1 MEIQKKK
8 CSSKKHDADAI
19 NYCDSCKIF
28 MCNKCSNLHME
39 LFEGHKFLKLSK
51 DMNEIFTGV
60 CKEPTHKELLNYYCK
75 THNILCCA
83 ACISK
88 IKSKGNGLH
97 QNCEIYNIE
106 EIKDEKKNMLE
117 ENIKYLEGLSKT
129 IDKTVKEF
137 KILYEGI
144 NKNKEE
150 IKLIIQKIFTK
161 IRTALNEREDEL
173 LFEVENEFNDKF
185 FN

>member
-106 EIKDEKKNMLE
+106 EIVFIN
-117 ENIKYLEGLSKT
+117 N
-129 IDKTVKEF
+129 
-137 KILYEGI
+137 YES
-144 NKNKEE
+144 
-150 IKLIIQKIFTK
+150 
-161 IRTALNEREDEL
+161 
-173 LFEVENEFNDKF
+173 
-185 FN
+185 

>member
-1 MEIQKKK
+1 
-8 CSSKKHDADAI
+8 
-19 NYCDSCKIF
+19 
-28 MCNKCSNLHME
+28 
-39 LFEGHKFLKLSK
+39 
-51 DMNEIFTGV
+51 
-60 CKEPTHKELLNYYCK
+60 
-75 THNILCCA
+75 
-83 ACISK
+83 
-88 IKSKGNGLH
+88 
-97 QNCEIYNIE
+97 
-106 EIKDEKKNMLE
+106 MLE

-185 FN
+185 FNEDLIKKSEKIPNKINIYLEKGKLIKNKWDNNNELCSSINDCINIENNIKDIKLMNELTKNYNIKEKKIYLSHLKKKKSIIY